1 MNENVVPLKENDAK
15 KIRAIKRLKEEKD
28 AIHQRE
34 NEIDQ

>member
-28 AIHQRE
+28 VIHQRE